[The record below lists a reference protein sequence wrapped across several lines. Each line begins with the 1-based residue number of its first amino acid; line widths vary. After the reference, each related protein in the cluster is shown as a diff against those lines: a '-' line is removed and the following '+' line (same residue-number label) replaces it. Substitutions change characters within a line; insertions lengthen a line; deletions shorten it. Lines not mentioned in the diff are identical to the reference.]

1 MICHAG
7 FNREL
12 PEDSGSDMNMFP
24 ALNFSCDGDI
34 GAWEVFTKYNVQGFM
49 YLGAWRKLEGD
60 QYKLVGQNR
69 IAVLKKG
76 LQSIPIPENERIHV
90 SKGDFI
96 GVHFDSPGAS
106 GLISYEN
113 NNNYKSLT
121 GPIHNGD
128 IAANGGIIALSQLRH
143 ANRIVSAKAIIIGKL
158 FPFIKIHS
166 LIPRKTPLLLVLL
179 YSLKA

>member
-12 PEDSGSDMNMFP
+12 PENSGAHMNMFP

-34 GAWEVFTKYNVQGFM
+34 GAWEVFTKRNVEGFM

-96 GVHFDSPGAS
+96 GVHFDSPEAS

-113 NNNYKSLT
+113 NINYKSL
-121 GPIHNGD
+121 GGAIYNGD
-128 IAANGGIIALSQLRH
+128 VAANGGIIASSQLRH

-158 FPFIKIHS
+158 FPLSKFN
-166 LIPRKTPLLLVLL
+166 L
-179 YSLKA
+179 

>member
-12 PEDSGSDMNMFP
+12 PENSGAHMNMFP

-34 GAWEVFTKYNVQGFM
+34 GAWEVFTKRNVEGFM

-96 GVHFDSPGAS
+96 GVHFDSPEAS

-113 NNNYKSLT
+113 NNNYKSLAVR
-121 GPIHNGD
+121 IYDRD
-128 IAANGGIIALSQLRH
+128 IAANGGIIASSDLLLH
-143 ANRIVSAKAIIIGKL
+143 KRIVSAKAILRGKV
-158 FPFIKIHS
+158 FP
-166 LIPRKTPLLLVLL
+166 LIDIP
-179 YSLKA
+179 YGE

>member
-12 PEDSGSDMNMFP
+12 PENSGAHMNMFP

-34 GAWEVFTKYNVQGFM
+34 GAWEVFTKHNVQGFM

-96 GVHFDSPGAS
+96 GVHFDSPEAS
-106 GLISYEN
+106 GLISYEYN
-113 NNNYKSLT
+113 INYKSL
-121 GPIHNGD
+121 GGAIYNGD
-128 IAANGGIIALSQLRH
+128 VAANGGIIASSQLRH

-158 FPFIKIHS
+158 FPLSKFN
-166 LIPRKTPLLLVLL
+166 L
-179 YSLKA
+179 

>member
-1 MICHAG
+1 
-7 FNREL
+7 
-12 PEDSGSDMNMFP
+12 MFP

-34 GAWEVFTKYNVQGFM
+34 SAWEVFTKDNVQGFM

-76 LQSIPIPENERIHV
+76 LQSIPIPENERIRV

-96 GVHFDSPGAS
+96 GVHFDSPEAS
-106 GLISYEN
+106 GLISYGN
-113 NNNYKSLT
+113 NNNYKSLV
-121 GPIHNGD
+121 GRIYNGD
-128 IAANGGIIALSQLRH
+128 IAANGGIVDSSQLSL
-143 ANRIVSAKAIIIGKL
+143 AIKIVSAKAIVTGKL
-158 FPFIKIHS
+158 FPLSKFNIKY
-166 LIPRKTPLLLVLL
+166 LLVLL